1 MRLEGKYNMRKS
13 VRSKSKK
20 FTDVDIQS
28 YCQSVENLLT
38 KISDKSRTKGTKGKS
53 KIRKAS

>member
-1 MRLEGKYNMRKS
+1 MRKS